1 MHWIEVLILSRS
13 PYYLKQS
20 IDSTSSLSHVKWH
33 ILLKY
38 KKKNASKIHTGPL
51 KVLNYKKHSW
61 TNKTKLLESHYQI
74 SNQIANQNKVILAY
88 KKVYWPMKQNKEPRN
103 KFMGN
108 RSLTS
113 VQDTHGCLIAVK
125 CISKSVMWFL
135 YLYLVCSKM
144 LRLFGIFYSQ
154 YGF

>member
-13 PYYLKQS
+13 PNYLKQS

-38 KKKNASKIHTGPL
+38 KKKKWFQNSHWTIKGPEL
-51 KVLNYKKHSW
+51 QKHSW
-61 TNKTKLLESHYQI
+61 TNKTKLLESYYQI

-88 KKVYWPMKQNKEPRN
+88 KEVYWPMKQNKEPRN

-108 RSLTS
+108 GSLTS